1 MPVVID
7 GNNLVYGSAGSGGRG
22 ELRRKALEA
31 VRKEG
36 FELTVV
42 FDGPPPEGAPPI
54 EHLGRVTVRYAAP
67 KTADE
72 VIVKLIPN
80 GTGAGAW
87 VVVTDDRELQR
98 EVRRRGANVRS
109 LAEWR
114 RRKVKR
120 PRRTTHE
127 SKLSSHEVADWE
139 AYFSRRD
146 RDD

>member
-7 GNNLVYGSAGSGGRG
+7 GNNFMYGSTGSGGRG
-22 ELRRKALEA
+22 DLRRKALEA
-31 VRKEG
+31 VRNEG

-42 FDGPPPEGAPPI
+42 FDGPPPEGTPPI

-72 VIVKLIPN
+72 VIVKLIPEDSR
-80 GTGAGAW
+80 AGAW
-87 VVVTDDRELQR
+87 VVVTDDRELQH
-98 EVRRRGANVRS
+98 EVRRRGARVRS

-114 RRKVKR
+114 RRRVKR
-120 PRRTTHE
+120 SRRTTHE

-139 AYFSRRD
+139 AYFSSRD